1 MEKRVRD
8 LTDEDYDRMCK
19 KYKAKENSEDYRCDS
34 CPLNHYCPCTWEDE
48 LDDIVELDD

>member
-8 LTDEDYDRMCK
+8 LTKEDYDRMCK
-19 KYKAKENSEDYRCDS
+19 KHNPKDEDFKCNH
-34 CPLNHYCPCTWEDE
+34 CPLTHYCPCAWEDE

>member
-1 MEKRVRD
+1 MEKRVKY

-19 KYKAKENSEDYRCDS
+19 KYNSSEDYRCDP
-34 CPLNHYCPCTWEDE
+34 CPLNHYCTCALDDE